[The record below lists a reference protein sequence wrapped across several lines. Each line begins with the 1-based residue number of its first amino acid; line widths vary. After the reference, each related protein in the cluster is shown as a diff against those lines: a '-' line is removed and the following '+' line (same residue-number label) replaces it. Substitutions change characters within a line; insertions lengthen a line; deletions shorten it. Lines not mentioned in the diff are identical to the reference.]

1 MTGTFLLTVVDTLSI
16 LFMGDVM
23 QHRQQIHSALIPGAD
38 SMQTSSYDYS
48 SYFAHVQHFI
58 DEADFT
64 VANMEFCLGGPPYTG
79 YPSFS
84 APEALAEEAA
94 EAGIDLFLCA
104 NNHICDKG
112 RRGLVS
118 SLEKYGKIGVPVTGV
133 YRDSLD
139 EQKHNPY
146 IAELGGVRVAFINF
160 TYGTN
165 GIRVPE
171 PFIVNMMDKEKVREA
186 FVMAREKEADI
197 IIALPHWGQEYT
209 TVPDSRQRE
218 WAGFLLECGADAVIG
233 SHPHVVQPVEFPVAY
248 SMGNFISNMSLR
260 NTELG
265 LMMILRIAVTSY
277 GDSYVAGLE
286 AVPVWCSR
294 PGGYGDGYTVLPVR
308 EFLDRKEEFRSG
320 YNYTKMKDTYNR
332 LKTLFEDDREE

>member
-23 QHRQQIHSALIPGAD
+23 QHRQQLHSALIPGTD
-38 SMQTSSYDYS
+38 STLSSSYDYS

-186 FVMAREKEADI
+186 FVRAREKEADI

-218 WAGFLLECGADAVIG
+218 WAEFLLECGADAVIG

-265 LMMILRIAVTSY
+265 LMIILKIAVTSY

-308 EFLDRKEEFRSG
+308 EFLNRKEEFRSS
-320 YNYTKMKDTYNR
+320 YNYGKMNDTYNR

>member
-38 SMQTSSYDYS
+38 SMQSSSYDYS

-186 FVMAREKEADI
+186 FVRAREMEADI

-209 TVPDSRQRE
+209 TVPDNSQRE
-218 WAGFLLECGADAVIG
+218 WSGFLIECGADAVIG
-233 SHPHVVQPVEFPVAY
+233 SHPHVIQPVEFPVAY

>member
-23 QHRQQIHSALIPGAD
+23 QHRQQLHSALIPGTD
-38 SMQTSSYDYS
+38 STLSSSYDYS
-48 SYFAHVQHFI
+48 SYFTHVKHFI

-186 FVMAREKEADI
+186 FVRAREMEADI

-218 WAGFLLECGADAVIG
+218 WAEFLLECGADAVIG
-233 SHPHVVQPVEFPVAY
+233 SHPHVIQPVEFPVAY

-265 LMMILRIAVTSY
+265 LMIILKIAVTSY

-308 EFLDRKEEFRSG
+308 EFLNRKEEFRSS
-320 YNYTKMKDTYNR
+320 YNYGKMKDTYNR

>member
-23 QHRQQIHSALIPGAD
+23 QHRQQLHSALIPGTD
-38 SMQTSSYDYS
+38 STLSSSYDYS

-186 FVMAREKEADI
+186 FVRAREMEADI

-218 WAGFLLECGADAVIG
+218 WAEFLLECGADAVIG
-233 SHPHVVQPVEFPVAY
+233 SHPHVIQPVEFPVAY

-265 LMMILRIAVTSY
+265 LMIILKIAVTSY

-308 EFLDRKEEFRSG
+308 EFLNRKEEFRSS
-320 YNYTKMKDTYNR
+320 YNYGKMKDTYNR

>member
-23 QHRQQIHSALIPGAD
+23 QHRQQLHSALIPGTD
-38 SMQTSSYDYS
+38 STLSSSYDYS

-118 SLEKYGKIGVPVTGV
+118 SLEKYEKIGVPVTGV

-146 IAELGGVRVAFINF
+146 IAELGGARVAFINF

-186 FVMAREKEADI
+186 FVRARKMEADI

-218 WAGFLLECGADAVIG
+218 WAEFLLECGADAVIG
-233 SHPHVVQPVEFPVAY
+233 SHPHVIQPVEFPVAY

-265 LMMILRIAVTSY
+265 LMIILKIAVTSY

-308 EFLDRKEEFRSG
+308 EFLNRKEEFRSS
-320 YNYTKMKDTYNR
+320 YNYGKMKDTYNR

>member
-23 QHRQQIHSALIPGAD
+23 QHRQQLHSALIPGTD
-38 SMQTSSYDYS
+38 STLSSSYDYS

-118 SLEKYGKIGVPVTGV
+118 SLEKYEKIGVPVTGV

-139 EQKHNPY
+139 ELEHNPF
-146 IAELGGVRVAFINF
+146 IAEIGGVRVAFINF

-186 FVMAREKEADI
+186 FVMAREMEADI

-218 WAGFLLECGADAVIG
+218 WTEFLLECGADAVIG
-233 SHPHVVQPVEFPVAY
+233 SHPHVIQPVEFPVAY

-265 LMMILRIAVTSY
+265 LMIILKIAVTSY

-308 EFLDRKEEFRSG
+308 EFLNRKEEFRSS
-320 YNYTKMKDTYNR
+320 YNYGKMKDTYNR

>member
-23 QHRQQIHSALIPGAD
+23 QHRQQLHSALIPGTD
-38 SMQTSSYDYS
+38 STLSSSYDYS

-64 VANMEFCLGGPPYTG
+64 LANMEFCLGGPPYTG

-146 IAELGGVRVAFINF
+146 IAEIGGVRVAFINF

-186 FVMAREKEADI
+186 FVRAREMEADI

-218 WAGFLLECGADAVIG
+218 WAEFLLECGADAVIG

-332 LKTLFEDDREE
+332 LKTLFEDDREK

>member
-1 MTGTFLLTVVDTLSI
+1 
-16 LFMGDVM
+16 
-23 QHRQQIHSALIPGAD
+23 
-38 SMQTSSYDYS
+38 
-48 SYFAHVQHFI
+48 
-58 DEADFT
+58 
-64 VANMEFCLGGPPYTG
+64 MEFCLGGPPYTG

-218 WAGFLLECGADAVIG
+218 WAEFLLECGADAVIG

>member
-23 QHRQQIHSALIPGAD
+23 QHRQQLHSALIPGTD
-38 SMQTSSYDYS
+38 STLSSSYDYS

-186 FVMAREKEADI
+186 FVRAREMEADI

-265 LMMILRIAVTSY
+265 LMIILKISVTSY

-308 EFLDRKEEFRSG
+308 EFLNRKEEFRSS
-320 YNYTKMKDTYNR
+320 YNYGKMKDTYNR

>member
-23 QHRQQIHSALIPGAD
+23 QHRQQLHSALIPGTD
-38 SMQTSSYDYS
+38 STLSSSYDYS

-118 SLEKYGKIGVPVTGV
+118 SLEKYGKIGVPVIGV

-218 WAGFLLECGADAVIG
+218 WAEFLLECGADAVIG

-308 EFLDRKEEFRSG
+308 EFLNRKEEFRSG

-332 LKTLFEDDREE
+332 LKTLFEDDREK

>member
-23 QHRQQIHSALIPGAD
+23 QHRQQLHSALIPGTD
-38 SMQTSSYDYS
+38 STLSSSYDYS

-218 WAGFLLECGADAVIG
+218 WAEFLLECGADAVIG

>member
-23 QHRQQIHSALIPGAD
+23 QHRQQLHSALIPGTD
-38 SMQTSSYDYS
+38 STLSSSYDYS

-186 FVMAREKEADI
+186 FVRAREMEADI

-218 WAGFLLECGADAVIG
+218 WAEFLLKCGADAVIG
-233 SHPHVVQPVEFPVAY
+233 SHPHVIQPVEFPVAY

-265 LMMILRIAVTSY
+265 LMIILKIAVTSY

-308 EFLDRKEEFRSG
+308 EFLNRKEEFRSS
-320 YNYTKMKDTYNR
+320 YNYGKMKDTYNR

>member
-23 QHRQQIHSALIPGAD
+23 QHRQQLHSALIPGTD
-38 SMQTSSYDYS
+38 STLSSSYDYS

-209 TVPDSRQRE
+209 IVPDSRQRE
-218 WAGFLLECGADAVIG
+218 WAEFLLECGADAVIG
-233 SHPHVVQPVEFPVAY
+233 SHPHVIQPVEFPVAY

>member
-23 QHRQQIHSALIPGAD
+23 QHRQQLHSALIPGTD
-38 SMQTSSYDYS
+38 STLSSSYDYS

-118 SLEKYGKIGVPVTGV
+118 SLEKYEKIGVPVTGV

-139 EQKHNPY
+139 ELEHNPY

-186 FVMAREKEADI
+186 FVRAREMEADI

-218 WAGFLLECGADAVIG
+218 WAEFLLECGADAVIG
-233 SHPHVVQPVEFPVAY
+233 SHPHVIQPVEFPVAY

-265 LMMILRIAVTSY
+265 LMIILKIAVTSY

-308 EFLDRKEEFRSG
+308 EFLNRKEEFRSS
-320 YNYTKMKDTYNR
+320 YNYGKMKDTYNR

>member
-23 QHRQQIHSALIPGAD
+23 QHRQQLHSALIPGTD
-38 SMQTSSYDYS
+38 STLSSSYDYS

-186 FVMAREKEADI
+186 FVRAREKEADI

-218 WAGFLLECGADAVIG
+218 WAEFLLECGADAVIG
-233 SHPHVVQPVEFPVAY
+233 SHPHVDQPVEFPVAY

-265 LMMILRIAVTSY
+265 LMIILKIAVTSY
-277 GDSYVAGLE
+277 GDSYVA
-286 AVPVWCSR
+286 
-294 PGGYGDGYTVLPVR
+294 
-308 EFLDRKEEFRSG
+308 K
-320 YNYTKMKDTYNR
+320 
-332 LKTLFEDDREE
+332 

>member
-23 QHRQQIHSALIPGAD
+23 QHRQQLHSALIPGTD
-38 SMQTSSYDYS
+38 STLSSSYDYS

-139 EQKHNPY
+139 ELEHNPF
-146 IAELGGVRVAFINF
+146 IAEIGGVRVAFINF

-186 FVMAREKEADI
+186 FVRAREMEADI

-218 WAGFLLECGADAVIG
+218 WAEFLLECGADAVIG
-233 SHPHVVQPVEFPVAY
+233 SHPHVIQPVEFPVAY

-265 LMMILRIAVTSY
+265 LMIILKIAVTSY

-308 EFLDRKEEFRSG
+308 EFLNRKEEFRSS
-320 YNYTKMKDTYNR
+320 YNYGKMKDTYNR

>member
-1 MTGTFLLTVVDTLSI
+1 
-16 LFMGDVM
+16 M
-23 QHRQQIHSALIPGAD
+23 QS
-38 SMQTSSYDYS
+38 SSYDYS

-218 WAGFLLECGADAVIG
+218 WAEFLLECGADAVIG
-233 SHPHVVQPVEFPVAY
+233 SHPHVIQPVEFPVAY

-265 LMMILRIAVTSY
+265 LMIILKIAVTSY

-308 EFLDRKEEFRSG
+308 EFLNRKEEFRSS
-320 YNYTKMKDTYNR
+320 YNYGKMKDTYNR

>member
-1 MTGTFLLTVVDTLSI
+1 
-16 LFMGDVM
+16 M
-23 QHRQQIHSALIPGAD
+23 QS
-38 SMQTSSYDYS
+38 SSYDYS

-218 WAGFLLECGADAVIG
+218 WAEFLLECGADAVIG

>member
-23 QHRQQIHSALIPGAD
+23 QHRQQLHSALIPGTD
-38 SMQTSSYDYS
+38 STLSSSYDYS

-139 EQKHNPY
+139 ELEHNPF
-146 IAELGGVRVAFINF
+146 IAEIGGVRVAFINF

-186 FVMAREKEADI
+186 FVRAREMEADI

-218 WAGFLLECGADAVIG
+218 WAEFLLECGADAVIG
-233 SHPHVVQPVEFPVAY
+233 SHPHVIQPVEFPVAY

-265 LMMILRIAVTSY
+265 LMMILKIAVTSY

-308 EFLDRKEEFRSG
+308 EFLNRKEEFRSS
-320 YNYTKMKDTYNR
+320 YNYGKMKDTYNR

>member
-23 QHRQQIHSALIPGAD
+23 QHRQQLHSALIPGTD
-38 SMQTSSYDYS
+38 STLSSSYDYS

-209 TVPDSRQRE
+209 IVPDSRQRE
-218 WAGFLLECGADAVIG
+218 WAEFLLECGADAVIG
-233 SHPHVVQPVEFPVAY
+233 SHPHVIQPVEFPVAY

-265 LMMILRIAVTSY
+265 LMIILKIAVTSY

-308 EFLDRKEEFRSG
+308 EFLNRKEEFRSS
-320 YNYTKMKDTYNR
+320 YNYGKMKDTYNR

>member
-23 QHRQQIHSALIPGAD
+23 QHRQQLHSALIPGTD
-38 SMQTSSYDYS
+38 STLSSSYDYS

-171 PFIVNMMDKEKVREA
+171 PFIVNMMDKEKVLEA
-186 FVMAREKEADI
+186 FVRAREMEADI

-218 WAGFLLECGADAVIG
+218 WAEFLLECGADAVIG
-233 SHPHVVQPVEFPVAY
+233 SHPHVIQPIEFPVAY

-265 LMMILRIAVTSY
+265 LMIILKIAVTSY

-308 EFLDRKEEFRSG
+308 EFLNRKEEFRSS
-320 YNYTKMKDTYNR
+320 YNYGKMKDTYNR

>member
-23 QHRQQIHSALIPGAD
+23 QHRQQLHSALIPGTD
-38 SMQTSSYDYS
+38 STLSSSYDYS

-118 SLEKYGKIGVPVTGV
+118 SLEKYEKIGVPVTGV

-186 FVMAREKEADI
+186 FVRAREMEADI

-218 WAGFLLECGADAVIG
+218 WAEFLLECGADAVIG
-233 SHPHVVQPVEFPVAY
+233 SHPHVIQPVEFPVAY

-265 LMMILRIAVTSY
+265 LMIILKIAVTSY

-308 EFLDRKEEFRSG
+308 EFLNRKEEFRSS
-320 YNYTKMKDTYNR
+320 YNYGKMKDTYNR

>member
-23 QHRQQIHSALIPGAD
+23 QHRQQLHSALIPGTD
-38 SMQTSSYDYS
+38 STLSSSYDYS

-218 WAGFLLECGADAVIG
+218 WAEFLLECGADAVIG
-233 SHPHVVQPVEFPVAY
+233 SHPHVIQPVEFPVAY

-265 LMMILRIAVTSY
+265 LMIILKIAVTSY

-308 EFLDRKEEFRSG
+308 EFLNRKEEFRSS
-320 YNYTKMKDTYNR
+320 YNYGKMKDTYNR

>member
-23 QHRQQIHSALIPGAD
+23 QHRQQLHSALIPGTD
-38 SMQTSSYDYS
+38 STLSSSYDYS

-186 FVMAREKEADI
+186 FVRAREMEADI

-265 LMMILRIAVTSY
+265 LMIILKIAVTSY

-308 EFLDRKEEFRSG
+308 EFLNRKEEFRSS
-320 YNYTKMKDTYNR
+320 YNYGKMKDTYNR

>member
-1 MTGTFLLTVVDTLSI
+1 
-16 LFMGDVM
+16 M
-23 QHRQQIHSALIPGAD
+23 QS
-38 SMQTSSYDYS
+38 SSYDYS

-218 WAGFLLECGADAVIG
+218 WAEFLLECGADAVIG
-233 SHPHVVQPVEFPVAY
+233 SHPHVIQPVEFPVAY

>member
-23 QHRQQIHSALIPGAD
+23 QHRQQLHSALIPGTD
-38 SMQTSSYDYS
+38 STLSSSYDYS

-58 DEADFT
+58 D
-64 VANMEFCLGGPPYTG
+64 PYTG

-186 FVMAREKEADI
+186 FVRAREMEADI

-218 WAGFLLECGADAVIG
+218 WAEFLLECGADAVIG
-233 SHPHVVQPVEFPVAY
+233 SHPHVIQPVEFPVAY

-265 LMMILRIAVTSY
+265 LMIILKIAVTSY

-308 EFLDRKEEFRSG
+308 EFLNRKEEFRSS
-320 YNYTKMKDTYNR
+320 YNYGKMKDTYNR

>member
-38 SMQTSSYDYS
+38 SMQSSSYDYS

-186 FVMAREKEADI
+186 FVRAREMD
-197 IIALPHWGQEYT
+197 IALPHWGQEYT

-218 WAGFLLECGADAVIG
+218 WAEFLLECEADAVIG

-265 LMMILRIAVTSY
+265 LMIILKIAVTSY

-294 PGGYGDGYTVLPVR
+294 PGGYGDGYTVVPGQKGRVPERIQLHENER
-308 EFLDRKEEFRSG
+308 HIQ
-320 YNYTKMKDTYNR
+320 
-332 LKTLFEDDREE
+332 

>member
-23 QHRQQIHSALIPGAD
+23 QHRQQLHSALIPGTD
-38 SMQTSSYDYS
+38 STLSSSYDYS

-64 VANMEFCLGGPPYTG
+64 LANMEFCLGGPPYTG

-118 SLEKYGKIGVPVTGV
+118 SLEKYEKIGVPVTGV

-146 IAELGGVRVAFINF
+146 IAEIGGVRVAFINF

-186 FVMAREKEADI
+186 FVRAREMEADI

-218 WAGFLLECGADAVIG
+218 WAEFLLECGADAVIG
-233 SHPHVVQPVEFPVAY
+233 SHPHVIQPVEFPVAY

-265 LMMILRIAVTSY
+265 LMIILKIAVTSY

-308 EFLDRKEEFRSG
+308 EFLNRKEEFRSS
-320 YNYTKMKDTYNR
+320 YNYGKMKDTYNR

>member
-38 SMQTSSYDYS
+38 SMQSSSYDYS

-186 FVMAREKEADI
+186 FVRAREMEADI

-218 WAGFLLECGADAVIG
+218 WAEFLLECGADAVIG
-233 SHPHVVQPVEFPVAY
+233 SHPHVIQPVEFPVAY

-265 LMMILRIAVTSY
+265 LMIILKIAVTSY

-294 PGGYGDGYTVLPVR
+294 PGGYGDGYTVLSVR

-332 LKTLFEDDREE
+332 LKTLFEDDREK

>member
-23 QHRQQIHSALIPGAD
+23 QHRQQLHSALIPGTD
-38 SMQTSSYDYS
+38 STLSSSYDYS

-118 SLEKYGKIGVPVTGV
+118 SLEKYEKIGVPVTGV

-146 IAELGGVRVAFINF
+146 IAEIGGVRVAFINF

-218 WAGFLLECGADAVIG
+218 WAEFLLECGADAVIG

-265 LMMILRIAVTSY
+265 LMIILKIAVTSY

-332 LKTLFEDDREE
+332 LKTLFEDDREK

>member
-23 QHRQQIHSALIPGAD
+23 QHRQQLHSALIPGTD
-38 SMQTSSYDYS
+38 STLSSSYDYS

-118 SLEKYGKIGVPVTGV
+118 SLEKYEKIGVPVTGV

-139 EQKHNPY
+139 ELEHNPY

-218 WAGFLLECGADAVIG
+218 WAEFLLECGADAVIG

-308 EFLDRKEEFRSG
+308 EFLNRKEEFRSS
-320 YNYTKMKDTYNR
+320 YNYGKMKDTYNR

>member
-23 QHRQQIHSALIPGAD
+23 QHRQQLHSALIPGTD
-38 SMQTSSYDYS
+38 STLSSSYDYS

-209 TVPDSRQRE
+209 TVPDRRQRE
-218 WAGFLLECGADAVIG
+218 WAEFLLECGADAVIG

-265 LMMILRIAVTSY
+265 LMIILKIAVTSY

>member
-23 QHRQQIHSALIPGAD
+23 QHRQQLHSALIPGTD
-38 SMQTSSYDYS
+38 STLSSSYDYS

-118 SLEKYGKIGVPVTGV
+118 SLEKYGKISVPVTGV

-186 FVMAREKEADI
+186 FVRAREMEADI

-218 WAGFLLECGADAVIG
+218 WAEFLLECGADAVIG
-233 SHPHVVQPVEFPVAY
+233 SHPHVIQPVEFPVAY